1 MLDQDEARS
10 LTQTI
15 LSRSLADQTEVV
27 LLAEETSLTRFAN
40 SRIHQN
46 VAERNGQLRVRAV
59 SGKKVGVVSTNN
71 LSAGAIDEV
80 TDSALR
86 VALLQPDNPDFSSL
100 PKPEPLPQVNTYA
113 EATAACTPQM
123 RAEAVRAIC
132 KLASE
137 EHLVASGAFT
147 TSTLQITVANSLG
160 VFAHAHTTVGEL
172 TTVMMSED
180 SSGYASTTAVDVTT
194 IDAEQLAREAANK
207 ALRSRNPKS
216 LKAGEYTV
224 ILEDHA
230 VATLLTY
237 LSYLGFGALPM
248 QEKRSFMAGQLGKK
262 ITGSNVSIWDDGLDA
277 SGLPVPFDFEG
288 MPKRRVNLITN
299 GVAEAVVYDTYTAS
313 REGKEST
320 GHALPAPN
328 TYGPLP
334 GNLFMQSGEHSKAEM
349 LASVDRGLWV
359 TRFHYVN
366 PVHPLKTVLT
376 GMTRDG
382 TFLIEDGAI
391 AGGVKN
397 LRFTQNVLEAFAR
410 VRMISLDSRL
420 GRSFFGGIR
429 VPSVLIDGFAFTG
442 VTEF

>member
-1 MLDQDEARS
+1 
-10 LTQTI
+10 
-15 LSRSLADQTEVV
+15 
-27 LLAEETSLTRFAN
+27 
-40 SRIHQN
+40 
-46 VAERNGQLRVRAV
+46 
-59 SGKKVGVVSTNN
+59 
-71 LSAGAIDEV
+71 
-80 TDSALR
+80 
-86 VALLQPDNPDFSSL
+86 
-100 PKPEPLPQVNTYA
+100 
-113 EATAACTPQM
+113 
-123 RAEAVRAIC
+123 
-132 KLASE
+132 
-137 EHLVASGAFT
+137 
-147 TSTLQITVANSLG
+147 
-160 VFAHAHTTVGEL
+160 
-172 TTVMMSED
+172 
-180 SSGYASTTAVDVTT
+180 
-194 IDAEQLAREAANK
+194 
-207 ALRSRNPKS
+207 